1 MEFNDVLAARRST
14 YALDKKVSVDDTQI
28 KKVLEEA
35 VLHTPTGFN
44 SQSGR
49 VLLLLNKNHDALWSL
64 TKEALRKV
72 VPAEAFKPTDD
83 KINSFNA
90 AYGTILFFE
99 DQNVVK
105 GLMDAYPLYAANFP
119 VWSLESAGMMQLAV
133 WGGLAQD
140 GLGASLQHYSELI
153 EGDVKKTFDIPENW
167 KLVAQ
172 MPFGNPVGDVSE
184 KTFLPL
190 ADRLIIKS

>member
-1 MEFNDVLAARRST
+1 MEFNDVLKARRSN
-14 YALDKKVSVDDTQI
+14 YALDKKVNVDDAKI
-28 KKVLEEA
+28 KEVLAEA
-35 VLHTPTGFN
+35 VLHTPSGFN

-72 VPAEAFKPTDD
+72 VPAELFKPTDD
-83 KINSFNA
+83 KINAFNA
-90 AYGTILFFE
+90 AYGTVLFFE
-99 DQNVVK
+99 DQAVVK

-119 VWSLESAGMMQLAV
+119 VWSMESAGMMQFAV

-140 GLGASLQHYSELI
+140 GLGASLQHYNELI
-153 EGDVKKTFDIPENW
+153 EGDVKKTFDVPESW

-172 MPFGNPVGDVSE
+172 MPFGNPIAQLNE
-184 KTFLPL
+184 KTYLPL
-190 ADRLIIKS
+190 EGRLVVKS

>member
-14 YALDKKVSVDDTQI
+14 YALDKKVGVDDTKI
-28 KKVLEEA
+28 RALLEEA

-49 VLLLLNKNHDALWSL
+49 VMLLLNKNHDALWSL

-72 VPAEAFKPTDD
+72 VPADQFKPTDD

-99 DQNVVK
+99 DQAVVK

-167 KLVAQ
+167 KLIAQ
-172 MPFGNPVGDVSE
+172 MPFGNPITKAGE

-190 ADRLIIKS
+190 ENRLIVKS